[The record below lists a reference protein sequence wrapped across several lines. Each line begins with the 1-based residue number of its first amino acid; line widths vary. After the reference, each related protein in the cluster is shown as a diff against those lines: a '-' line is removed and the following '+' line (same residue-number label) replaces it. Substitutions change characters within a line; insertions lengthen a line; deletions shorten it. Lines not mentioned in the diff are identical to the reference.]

1 MKKGTV
7 KMDSATH
14 QARLPMSR
22 MVKHMPVDSTKRE
35 RESKAV
41 GNGKGKG
48 KAGDYQKRAHQG
60 EKTARETKK
69 AKAVPNGAAG
79 TRAAEVGAGAAEEG
93 SEGGR
98 SAARCQ
104 DCPFDNN
111 LRPAK
116 GPAGGKLTCQQCE
129 EAAYASIRDDNLVMH
144 DPSATRFPELLLRL
158 GLTHNQR
165 EIVLER
171 RAVRLRTFVCPYGDP
186 DSLDNRFASS
196 PCTTATRCSDCK
208 DVRTVPGQLESW
220 GKWRKV
226 KNTQTEP
233 KPDAGTATYV
243 TNYSPNHFVR

>member
-116 GPAGGKLTCQQCE
+116 GPPR
-129 EAAYASIRDDNLVMH
+129 EASSRANSAKR
-144 DPSATRFPELLLRL
+144 PRTPASATTTWSCTIQAPRGFP
-158 GLTHNQR
+158 
-165 EIVLER
+165 
-171 RAVRLRTFVCPYGDP
+171 
-186 DSLDNRFASS
+186 SS
-196 PCTTATRCSDCK
+196 SS
-208 DVRTVPGQLESW
+208 GW
-220 GKWRKV
+220 G
-226 KNTQTEP
+226 
-233 KPDAGTATYV
+233 
-243 TNYSPNHFVR
+243 